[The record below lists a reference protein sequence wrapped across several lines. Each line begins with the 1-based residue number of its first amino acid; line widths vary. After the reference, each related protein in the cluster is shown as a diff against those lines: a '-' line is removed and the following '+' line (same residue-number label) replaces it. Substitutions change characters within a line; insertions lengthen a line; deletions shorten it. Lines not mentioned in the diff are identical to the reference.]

1 VDDDNAW
8 VLDGVAGHAG
18 LFGSARD
25 VAAFGQAVLD
35 DVAGAGRLAPAAR
48 WAQALARDAGTPGS
62 TRALGFDTRHP
73 GDPATGSSAG
83 TRLGMEPPGAVGHT
97 GFTGASLWI
106 DRPRRLVVSL
116 CTNRTGGPRGRA
128 ATGITA
134 FRPGFHDAVVA
145 SLPGE
150 R

>member
-134 FRPGFHDAVVA
+134 FRPCFHDAVVA